1 VEPAISPADEA
12 STDGTSDRPEDGYRL
27 LGARLQG
34 LRKMRRLSLQEVADE
49 VNVSRSFLSLVER
62 GQTDLSLSRFSRLT
76 EFYGV
81 QPSEL
86 LVEIGSRFREPEIED
101 VADAR
106 MIDRGNGV
114 EYRVLR
120 ADHPQIVIA
129 RLAPGARFEDLR
141 AHQGEDFWV
150 VQHGTVSLE
159 YGGKGY
165 ALRQG
170 QTVRFS
176 GTLPHGFANPGNE
189 PAELF
194 ALCSFPYW

>member
-1 VEPAISPADEA
+1 MDPVISSAEPARSNGVSER
-12 STDGTSDRPEDGYRL
+12 SEDGYRL

-34 LRKMRRLSLQEVADE
+34 LRKMKRLSLQEVAQE
-49 VNVSRSFLSLVER
+49 VNLSRSFLSLVER

-81 QPSEL
+81 HPSEL
-86 LVEIGSRFREPEIED
+86 LLEMGSQFREPEIENI
-101 VADAR
+101 ADAR
-106 MIDRGNGV
+106 TIDRGDGV

-120 ADHPQIVIA
+120 ADHPQIVLA
-129 RLAPGARFEDLR
+129 RLAPGAKFEDLR
-141 AHQGEDFWV
+141 AHQGEDYWV
-150 VQHGTVSLE
+150 VQRGTVSLE
-159 YGGKGY
+159 YGGKEY
-165 ALRQG
+165 KLREG

-176 GTLPHGFANPGNE
+176 GTLPHGFSNIGNT

>member
-1 VEPAISPADEA
+1 VISDASQAIPVDV
-12 STDGTSDRPEDGYRL
+12 SDRPDGYRL

-34 LRKMRRLSLQEVADE
+34 LRKMKRLSLQDVADE
-49 VNVSRSFLSLVER
+49 VGLSRSFLSLVER

-81 QPSEL
+81 HPSEL
-86 LVEIGSRFREPEIED
+86 LIELGSSFCEPEIDEI
-101 VADAR
+101 ADAR
-106 MIDRGNGV
+106 TIDRGEGV

-120 ADHPQIVIA
+120 ADHPQIVTT
-129 RLAPGARFEDLR
+129 RLAPGAKFEDLR

-150 VQHGTVSLE
+150 VHSGTVTLQ
-159 YGGKGY
+159 YGGKEY
-165 ALRQG
+165 ELRAG

-176 GTLPHGFANPGNE
+176 GTLPHGFANTGSV

>member
-1 VEPAISPADEA
+1 MDPAISQADDA
-12 STDGTSDRPEDGYRL
+12 AANGAADRPEETYRL

-34 LRKMRRLSLQEVADE
+34 LRKMKRLSLQEVADE
-49 VNVSRSFLSLVER
+49 VNLSRSFLSLVER

-81 QPSEL
+81 HPSEL
-86 LVEIGSRFREPEIED
+86 LLEMGSRFREPEIEN

-150 VQHGTVSLE
+150 VQRGTLSLE
-159 YGGKGY
+159 YGGKEY
-165 ALRQG
+165 TLREG

-176 GTLPHGFANPGNE
+176 GTLPHGFANAGDE